1 MIASVSVKTKSNQA
15 LQPPA
20 SSVRTWSLDLSSAV
34 EHQRYGSV
42 IVLHSTCFCLVVYE
56 IIPLW
61 RFNSTLRGP
70 C

>member
-42 IVLHSTCFCLVVYE
+42 IVLHSTCFCLVV
-56 IIPLW
+56 L
-61 RFNSTLRGP
+61 
-70 C
+70 